1 MKFYHWRQVAD
12 DVMDKIQSE
21 WYMDLSFK
29 HPMKKMIISIEANA
43 GLLILYIKKN
53 MSFSL

>member
-1 MKFYHWRQVAD
+1 VVVKIERERERERTGETFKWIMKFYHWRQVAD

-29 HPMKKMIISIEANA
+29 HLWKKW
-43 GLLILYIKKN
+43 L
-53 MSFSL
+53 